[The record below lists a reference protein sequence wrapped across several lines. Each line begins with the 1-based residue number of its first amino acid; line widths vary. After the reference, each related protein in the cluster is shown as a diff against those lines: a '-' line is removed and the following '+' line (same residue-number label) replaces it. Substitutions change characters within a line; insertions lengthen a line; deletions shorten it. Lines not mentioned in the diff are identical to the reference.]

1 MTLTVLKLS
10 DLTSDSFV
18 ALKTE
23 LGKVIFPFKIAFI
36 ATINMLS
43 FIVYTDAVKLKN
55 DQSVR
60 NN

>member
-10 DLTSDSFV
+10 DPTSDSFV
-18 ALKTE
+18 ALETE
-23 LGKVIFPFKIAFI
+23 LGKAIFPFKVALI
-36 ATINMLS
+36 ATVNMLS
-43 FIVYTDAVKLKN
+43 FIAYTDAVESKN